1 MQIKPKRDNVLIK
14 VFTEEEK
21 VTKTGIVLVE
31 NQQSK
36 ESPDRG
42 IVVSVGEGRHAV
54 DGTKIPPTVKE
65 MDKIIF
71 HRYAG
76 TKIKIEDEEFLMIK
90 ENDILAVIEE

>member
-21 VTKTGIVLVE
+21 KTKTGIVIVE
-31 NQQSK
+31 NRQSK
-36 ESPDRG
+36 EAPDKG
-42 IVVSVGEGRHAV
+42 IIVSVGEGRYAT
-54 DGTKIPPTVKE
+54 DGTKIPPSVKAH
-65 MDKIIF
+65 DKIIF

-76 TKIKIEDEEFLMIK
+76 TKITIGEDSFLMIK